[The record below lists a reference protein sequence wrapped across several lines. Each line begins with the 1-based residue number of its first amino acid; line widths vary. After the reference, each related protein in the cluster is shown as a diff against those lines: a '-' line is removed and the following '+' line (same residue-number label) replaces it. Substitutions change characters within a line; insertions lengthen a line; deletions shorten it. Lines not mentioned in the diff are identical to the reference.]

1 MLLSISFVIF
11 SEKNVA
17 EIGHLCYTAI
27 EVIFVTTG
35 ELIRQAR
42 KKLNWTQK
50 KLGEEAGIAE
60 PTIRR
65 YELGK
70 LNPKYE
76 TLQKIADALGTAP
89 AALMGNY
96 TSDELIDLYI
106 RGAKIWA
113 TDFRFSDEQKN
124 RISELLAEYALRI
137 KQLINTMAETAQ
149 IDGKIPLTPTLQSEL
164 DSISTWVANSL
175 KYVNNDYSDDPQV

>member
-1 MLLSISFVIF
+1 M
-11 SEKNVA
+11 
-17 EIGHLCYTAI
+17 
-27 EVIFVTTG
+27 TTG

-42 KKLNWTQK
+42 KQLNWTQK

-70 LNPKYE
+70 LNPKFD
-76 TLQKIADALGTAP
+76 TLQKIADALGTTP
-89 AALMGNY
+89 TALMGNY
-96 TSDELIDLYI
+96 TSNELIDLYM
-106 RGAKIWA
+106 RGTKTWA
-113 TDFRFSDEQKN
+113 TDFRFSEEQKI
-124 RISELLAEYALRI
+124 RVGELLAEYALRI

-164 DSISTWVANSL
+164 DSISTWAANSL
-175 KYVNNDYSDDPQV
+175 KYVNNDYSDGPQI